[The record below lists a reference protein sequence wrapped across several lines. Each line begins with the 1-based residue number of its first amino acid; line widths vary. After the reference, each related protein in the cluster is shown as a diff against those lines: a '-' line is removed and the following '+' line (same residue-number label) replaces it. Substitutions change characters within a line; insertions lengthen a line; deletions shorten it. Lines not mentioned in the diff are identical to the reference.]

1 VAVGNWCAKMRTFAT
16 VILVAVNFYS
26 PLKYLVLAISRK
38 AGQLVIVRPGV
49 AHKFALKG
57 QFLCSLGFCTKN
69 GRGVRCTKCYRGGF
83 PFYSPPHHLRAG
95 THLPARVFR
104 HCKKEGAGC
113 GPLHGCVE
121 MVAVYYSL
129 EDWGWAWP
137 LVTLARSDQGHAPLI
152 SGDWACSAYA
162 RVPACHDAGMA
173 LPGETSFVS

>member
-1 VAVGNWCAKMRTFAT
+1 MRTFAT

-137 LVTLARSDQGHAPLI
+137 LVTLARSDQGHAP
-152 SGDWACSAYA
+152 
-162 RVPACHDAGMA
+162 PH
-173 LPGETSFVS
+173 